1 MPHHTAHP
9 FSMPP
14 ELGPAQPV
22 EEARSV
28 TNEAFV
34 WDAPPNRRPPSKTH
48 LAMLGRIAE
57 LEARVAQLEAERLP
71 AWAPPVIALLE
82 DAHARYS
89 QWRPRRGWRSRLA
102 DLAERLA
109 THALHAAITNRVA

>member
-1 MPHHTAHP
+1 M
-9 FSMPP
+9 
-14 ELGPAQPV
+14 
-22 EEARSV
+22 
-28 TNEAFV
+28 
-34 WDAPPNRRPPSKTH
+34 WDAPPTRRPPSKSDA

-57 LEARVAQLEAERLP
+57 LEARVSQLERERVP

-109 THALHAAITNRVA
+109 AQALHAAITNRVT